1 MAENK
6 NTKKSSAKNST
17 KTTTKKTTE
26 VAAKNKNTK
35 KVVKKEVKKEV
46 KPIEEVKIT
55 EKVVETKPV
64 KKEEK
69 TSLKETLKQNATL
82 IVLCVICLLL
92 IINII
97 LIVNGHKV
105 KLSDGKEVIASIDDK
120 NVTAEEL
127 FDEMKEKYGT
137 NILVNMIDSTI
148 IKKEITDTKDAIS
161 KAKEQV
167 SSIKYQYETM
177 GYKWDEVLTN
187 YGYESEQALIDE
199 ISDSLL
205 KEEVAVKYLSKNVTD
220 EEVQKYYDE
229 NISDSYTAKHILII
243 PDTNDNMTDAEKT
256 VAEEAAK
263 NKALE
268 VITKLNNGESWA
280 TLVATYSQD
289 TGSKDNEGLI
299 ENFTKDDVVEEFYEA
314 TKNLSDGSYTTEPV
328 KSKFGYHVI
337 LRISKTDKEALD
349 SMKDELINKIVNS
362 KLSEDSKLYTTT
374 WDNIRKSYN
383 LNINDT
389 IIKNSYEKTIK
400 GE

>member
-17 KTTTKKTTE
+17 KNTTKKTTE
-26 VAAKNKNTK
+26 VAAKNKTTK

-55 EKVVETKPV
+55 EKVVEPKPV

-69 TSLKETLKQNATL
+69 TNLKETLKQNATL

-120 NVTAEEL
+120 NVTAEDL

-137 NILVNMIDSTI
+137 NVLVNMIDSTI

-167 SSIKYQYETM
+167 SSIKSQYETM
-177 GYKWDEVLTN
+177 GYNWDEVLTN
-187 YGYESEQALIDE
+187 YGYENEQALIDE

-205 KEEVAVKYLSKNVTD
+205 KEEVAVKYLSKNITD

-243 PDTNDNMTDAEKT
+243 PDTNDNMTDEEKT
-256 VAEEAAK
+256 AAEETAK

-268 VITKLNNGESWA
+268 VITKLNNGENWA
-280 TLVATYSQD
+280 TLVSTYSQD

-314 TKNLSDGSYTTEPV
+314 TKNLNDGSYTTEPV

-337 LRISKTDKEALD
+337 LRVSKTDKEALD
-349 SMKDELINKIVNS
+349 SMKDELVNTIVNS

-389 IIKNSYEKTIK
+389 TIKNSYEKTIK